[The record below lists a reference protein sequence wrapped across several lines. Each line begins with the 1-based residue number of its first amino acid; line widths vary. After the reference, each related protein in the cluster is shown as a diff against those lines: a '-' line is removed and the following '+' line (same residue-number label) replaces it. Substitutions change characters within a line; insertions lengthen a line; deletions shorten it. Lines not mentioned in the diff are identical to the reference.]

1 MKKFFANHYAL
12 QRKWEQRADTF
23 KRIFRTPSAKLGGI
37 LFTVIVLLCLFAP
50 VVAPYNP
57 TAMDLAHIYE
67 RPSLVHLC
75 GTDSLGRDIFSR
87 LLYGGRYSIAL
98 ALTADLLGQAI
109 GVVLG
114 SLAGY
119 FGKNIEMII
128 MRLCDIWSAI
138 PGMLLSIIL
147 SSTFGPGFF
156 NTVLALSIGRVP
168 QGTRMCRGQILAE
181 KSNEY
186 LEAAVSINCRSSKII
201 FSHLLPNVISPTI
214 VTVTMGFGRTITTA
228 AGLSYLG
235 LGVQPPTPEWGA
247 MLSEGVSIFLQY
259 PHAIFFPGLII
270 GLMVFAVNLMGDGLR
285 DALDPKLR
293 D

>member
-1 MKKFFANHYAL
+1 MGIEVIFKGKNLVRLLAGLGAAMKISLISVA
-12 QRKWEQRADTF
+12 
-23 KRIFRTPSAKLGGI
+23 ISIVLGG
-37 LFTVIVLLCLFAP
+37 LC
-50 VVAPYNP
+50 
-57 TAMDLAHIYE
+57 
-67 RPSLVHLC
+67 
-75 GTDSLGRDIFSR
+75 
-87 LLYGGRYSIAL
+87 
-98 ALTADLLGQAI
+98 
-109 GVVLG
+109 
-114 SLAGY
+114 GY
-119 FGKNIEMII
+119 FGGWVDNLI
-128 MRLCDIWSAI
+128 MRICDIIQSI